1 MPEATNGLLR
11 QAPNIADGET
21 YRYFLPIRRKALTCM
36 AECASLEEK
45 INPMKRIAFFFLLL
59 GIFSLAAC
67 HKESSRSEEKKVS
80 KSDDKDL
87 IVIESDDQTIR
98 IRKPEDLANEMERRM
113 KDMEKGSPEELV
125 DFQKLK
131 DLLPSRLGWF
141 VRKEHKGQRAGVAG
155 FGASS
160 AEAKYASG
168 QQTMDVSIADLGPM
182 AGLVGAIAVWANVEM
197 DNTTETGFER
207 TTTVQGYKAIEKYDR
222 ASETGE
228 LNIIV
233 GDRFMVHLQG
243 EQIKEKTLRE
253 AAGKL
258 ALKKLEHL
266 AD

>member
-1 MPEATNGLLR
+1 
-11 QAPNIADGET
+11 
-21 YRYFLPIRRKALTCM
+21 
-36 AECASLEEK
+36 
-45 INPMKRIAFFFLLL
+45 MKRIAFVLLLL
-59 GIFSLAAC
+59 GIFSLASC
-67 HKESSRSEEKKVS
+67 NKETSRSEEKKVS

-87 IVIESDDQTIR
+87 IVIESEDQTIR

-113 KDMEKGSPEELV
+113 KDIEKGSAEELV

-160 AEAKYASG
+160 AEAKYVSG
-168 QQTMDVSIADLGPM
+168 QQTMEVSMADLGPM

-197 DNTTETGFER
+197 DNTTETGYER
-207 TTTVQGYKAIEKYDR
+207 TITVQGYKAMETFDR
-222 ASETGE
+222 ASKTGE
-228 LNIIV
+228 LNILV

-243 EQIKEKTLRE
+243 EQIKERTLSD
-253 AAGKL
+253 AAEKL
-258 ALKKLEHL
+258 ALKKLERL

>member
-1 MPEATNGLLR
+1 
-11 QAPNIADGET
+11 
-21 YRYFLPIRRKALTCM
+21 M

>member
-1 MPEATNGLLR
+1 
-11 QAPNIADGET
+11 
-21 YRYFLPIRRKALTCM
+21 
-36 AECASLEEK
+36 
-45 INPMKRIAFFFLLL
+45 MKRFAFVLLLL
-59 GIFSLAAC
+59 GIVSLVAC
-67 HKESSRSEEKKVS
+67 NKETSRSEEKKVS

-113 KDMEKGSPEELV
+113 KDIEKGSPEELV

-160 AEAKYASG
+160 AEAKYVNG
-168 QQTMDVSIADLGPM
+168 QQTMEVSMADLGPM

-197 DNTTETGFER
+197 DNTTETGYER
-207 TTTVQGYKAIEKYDR
+207 TTTVQGYKAMETFDR
-222 ASETGE
+222 ASKTGE
-228 LNIIV
+228 LNILV

-243 EQIKEKTLRE
+243 ENIKEGTLKD
-253 AAGKL
+253 AAEKL
-258 ALKKLEHL
+258 ALKKLENL